1 MYLGEKE
8 LIIKGRGGIGRE
20 ENVSRR
26 EKMNNKKKRR
36 DRKREKCI

>member
-26 EKMNNKKKRR
+26 ETEHKR
-36 DRKREKCI
+36 